1 MGDSTDVKPA
11 KPTSASPAAGSGDS
25 KRLFISTGEVSGDL
39 QGAFLVTALR
49 QVAAERGLSLEI
61 VGLGGPRMAQA
72 GASLVGDTTT
82 VGSVGIV
89 EALPYLLP
97 TLRLQRQAKQALMA
111 QPPDGVVLIDYMG
124 PNLEMGKFLAQHLPQ
139 VPVTYYIA
147 PQQWVWAFTEQDTQ
161 RIVHF
166 SHQMLAIF
174 QAEADYYQR
183 FGAKVTWV
191 GHPLVD
197 RYPTP
202 PDKGLAR
209 QRLGLEVDQTVITLL
224 PASRRQEV
232 KYLLPTLIQAAQ
244 MLHRQR
250 PDAIFLLPLSAAEL
264 QPRFEQALA
273 QANLPGRLVTP
284 TDQYH
289 PTDAIAAADVAITKS
304 GTANLEIAL
313 MNVPQVVAYRLNPL
327 SARIAYHLLNF
338 RVPYVSPVNLAVNQR
353 IVPEFLQWE
362 ATPEALAAAALD
374 LLNNPQSRQ
383 TMLAGYDSLRQALGA
398 AGACQRAAA
407 LIVDQLLNSNN

>member
-1 MGDSTDVKPA
+1 
-11 KPTSASPAAGSGDS
+11 
-25 KRLFISTGEVSGDL
+25 
-39 QGAFLVTALR
+39 
-49 QVAAERGLSLEI
+49 
-61 VGLGGPRMAQA
+61 MAQA
-72 GASLVGDTTT
+72 GATLVGDTTT

-97 TLRLQRQAKQALMA
+97 TLRLQRRAKQALMDR
-111 QPPDGVVLIDYMG
+111 PPDGVVLIDYMG
-124 PNLEMGKFLAQHLPQ
+124 PNLAMGKFLSQHLPQ

-147 PQQWVWAFTEQDTQ
+147 PQQWVWAFTEEDTQ

-166 SHQMLAIF
+166 SDQVLAIF
-174 QAEADYYQR
+174 QDEADYYQR

-191 GHPLVD
+191 GHPLLD
-197 RYPTP
+197 RYPAP

-209 QRLGLEVDQTVITLL
+209 QRLGLGAEQPVITLL

-244 MLHRQR
+244 MIQRQC
-250 PDAIFLLPLSAAEL
+250 PDAVFLLPLSAAEL

-273 QANLPGRLVTP
+273 QANVSGRLVTP
-284 TDQYH
+284 TDQYQ
-289 PTDAIAAADVAITKS
+289 PTDAIAAADVAIAKS

-327 SARIAYHLLNF
+327 SARIAYYLLNF
-338 RVPYVSPVNLAVNQR
+338 RVPHVSPVNLAVNQR

-362 ATPEALAAAALD
+362 ATPEALATAALN
-374 LLNNPQSRQ
+374 LLKNPNSRQ
-383 TMLAGYDSLRQALGA
+383 AMLAGYATLRQTLGEVGACRRA
-398 AGACQRAAA
+398 AG
-407 LIVDQLLNSNN
+407 LILDQLSPPSLGKGEPDR